1 MLKQLSIQPS
11 VITVSFEMKS
21 WLCSIIIPE
30 WNIEYVVLRVFFFIW
45 FSYLYISVIRKQ
57 ILIDLF
63 SIDAAAFLLKL
74 WPHLAQSLMW
84 WRKPKGQTTF
94 KWHFHDISL
103 ARLTFGSFFPPS
115 FLNVLHVFSSF
126 LFLPSTTSQTW
137 MSTNRIKSKSHFS
150 TAWAPLQSSTF
161 ENAVIRFHLKGWQ
174 AIFNIARFKL
184 IKKIGMWS
192 FSGVLLGSV
201 TSSCVLSVSWHQA
214 LFINLDQPH

>member
-11 VITVSFEMKS
+11 VMKVSFEMKS
-21 WLCSIIIPE
+21 WLCSTIIPE
-30 WNIEYVVLRVFFFIW
+30 WNIEYAVLSFVFLYIW
-45 FSYLYISVIRKQ
+45 FSYLYIYLIRKQ

-84 WRKPKGQTTF
+84 WRKSKGQTTF

-115 FLNVLHVFSSF
+115 FLYVLHVFSSF

-137 MSTNRIKSKSHFS
+137 MSTNRTKSKSHFS
-150 TAWAPLQSSTF
+150 TAWAPLQSSTI
-161 ENAVIRFHLKGWQ
+161 EKAVIRFHLKGWQ
-174 AIFNIARFKL
+174 AIFNIASKL

-201 TSSCVLSVSWHQA
+201 TSLRVLSV
-214 LFINLDQPH
+214 FLDIRPFL